1 MANEM
6 KVTREGYERLVEE
19 LKYLKEVKR
28 VEVVEAIATA
38 KSFGDLSENSEYDE
52 AKTEQ
57 SKVEGRILE
66 LEELL
71 RTVVIISDDQIKTDV
86 ISVGSVVTVY
96 NETRKLETV
105 YSIVGATEADPL
117 NGKISDHSPI
127 GAALVGKRVNDKVV
141 AETPGGSVYLTIL
154 GISK

>member
-28 VEVVEAIATA
+28 VEVVESIATA

>member
-86 ISVGSVVTVY
+86 INVGSVVTVY

>member
-96 NETRKLETV
+96 NETRKLESV

-127 GAALVGKRVNDKVV
+127 GAALVGKKVNDKVV
-141 AETPGGSVYLTIL
+141 AETPGGSVHLTIL

>member
-86 ISVGSVVTVY
+86 INVGSVVTVY
-96 NETRKLETV
+96 NETRKLESV

-127 GAALVGKRVNDKVV
+127 GAALVGKKVNDKVV
-141 AETPGGSVYLTIL
+141 AETPGGSVHLTIL

>member
-1 MANEM
+1 MSSGI
-6 KVTREGYERLVEE
+6 KVTNEGYQRLVDE

-28 VEVVEAIATA
+28 AEVVEAIAVA

-52 AKTEQ
+52 AKSEQ

-71 RTVVIISDDQIKTDV
+71 RTVVIISEDQIKTD
-86 ISVGSVVTVY
+86 IIGVGSIVTLY
-96 NETRKLETV
+96 NETRKTEIV

-127 GAALVGKRVNDKVV
+127 GAALIGHRANDKLSV
-141 AETPGGSVYLTIL
+141 ETPGGTVHFTIL

>member
-86 ISVGSVVTVY
+86 INVGSVVTVY

-141 AETPGGSVYLTIL
+141 AETPGGSVHLTIL

>member
-6 KVTREGYERLVEE
+6 KVTREGYERLVDE

-86 ISVGSVVTVY
+86 INVGSVVTVY

-105 YSIVGATEADPL
+105 YAIVGATEADPL

-141 AETPGGSVYLTIL
+141 AETPGGSVHLTIL